1 MITFQ
6 NFTTDEL
13 KNSVLV
19 LIDAFEHDQSQS
31 IDEDKRV
38 TDTFISKEMDVDIIS
53 LQSILKL
60 LKEESKIDFEEKDS
74 LIYKIHCLDEATKI
88 FDAFKN
94 MKLSDLATKIL
105 MKSYEWYKRQNY
117 QLDSQ
122 QDSYILCCSLG
133 INNLEKTW
141 NALDLLDSKKL
152 IKKWVKTRCIYRF
165 GITLE
170 GVNFMENPPTPKQTI
185 APVVNITG
193 NSGNVSINSNN
204 VSQNIAN
211 NINQLEELFGIIE
224 KSIKENVTSTE
235 QQNMLDD
242 LETAR
247 ELTKSENPNSRL
259 ITRIMTRLGA
269 ALPIVLDSIQKV
281 IELIQSV
288 HG

>member
-6 NFTTDEL
+6 NFTTEEL

-31 IDEDKRV
+31 IDEGKGV
-38 TDTFISKEMDVDIIS
+38 TDTLIAEKMDVDITS
-53 LQSILKL
+53 LQSILKVL
-60 LKEESKIDFEEKDS
+60 REESKIDFEKKDS
-74 LIYKIHCLDEATKI
+74 LICNIHCLDEATKL
-88 FDAFKN
+88 FYAFEN
-94 MKLSDLATKIL
+94 MKLSDLAIKIL

-117 QLDSQ
+117 QLDPQ
-122 QDSYILCCSLG
+122 QDSFILCCSLG

-152 IKKWVKTRCIYRF
+152 IKKWIKNRYIYRF

-170 GVNFMENPPTPKQTI
+170 GVNFMENPPAPKQTA
-185 APVVNITG
+185 APIVNITG

-204 VSQNIAN
+204 VSQSISN
-211 NINQLEELFGIIE
+211 NTNQLEELFGIIE
-224 KSIKENVTSTE
+224 KSIKENADSIK
-235 QQNMLDD
+235 QQDMLDD

-247 ELTKSENPNSRL
+247 ELTKSENPNPRL
-259 ITRIMTRLGA
+259 ITRIMTGLGA
-269 ALPIVLDSIQKV
+269 ALPIVLDSTQKV